1 MCDLEAYLT
10 FDSSKHSTYSLRDI
24 GSSGRLRIK
33 MGPGEIL
40 REYDLEAYFG
50 PRAIQRPD
58 RLLLGRIGQG
68 PWVVVL
74 LECKSH
80 TGWGHALQ
88 KFRAVLPVF
97 CRGQEEGEAHHRACA
112 PLIPGGKGH
121 RVLAVVAGQV
131 GAEMRRQAP
140 RRGNRRIVEREKAR
154 LSCGGKT
161 IPVLPPMRRDFASL
175 KAFWGKLGI
184 S

>member
-1 MCDLEAYLT
+1 MCDLDAYLT
-10 FDSSKHSTYSLRDI
+10 FDSAQHSTYSLRDA

-33 MGPGEIL
+33 VGPGETL

-80 TGWGHALQ
+80 TGWAHALQ
-88 KFRAVLPVF
+88 KFRAVLPAF
-97 CRGQEEGEAHHRACA
+97 CRGQQEGETHHRACA
-112 PLIPGGKGH
+112 SLMPEGKGH

-140 RRGNRRIVEREKAR
+140 RRRNRRVVEREKAG
-154 LSCGGKT
+154 LSCGGKL
-161 IPVLPPMRRDFASL
+161 IPVLPPLRRDFTSL
-175 KAFWGKLGI
+175 RTFWQKLGI
-184 S
+184 A